1 MAYLSDIEIAQSIEM
16 KNISDIAK
24 TAGVAALSFGA
35 GVMLCLILPCGAL
48 VCIES
53 ALILGAGAVLFIK

>member
-1 MAYLSDIEIAQSIEM
+1 MCSF
-16 KNISDIAK
+16 AK